1 MHLRGQIPGHSQ
13 GPDTGPE
20 LALLAAILLQAIRDA
35 REGDHDAAGWLTR
48 HGADLADVYFDIA
61 PDVWAGGAALTAHG
75 SGQVRTVYRSPGK
88 APSSSL
94 SSAERSRL
102 YRESKKAARL
112 AQCG

>member
-35 REGDHDAAGWLTR
+35 RAGDHAAAGWLAR
-48 HGADLADVYFDIA
+48 QGAALADVFFDIA
-61 PDVWAGGAALTAHG
+61 PDVWAGGAALTTGG
-75 SGQVRTVYRSPGK
+75 SGQVYYRTHTKTPMTC
-88 APSSSL
+88 
-94 SSAERSRL
+94 AERSR
-102 YRESKKAARL
+102 RRDAKKKAARL